1 MKLEFLKNIN
11 KYNEHAVR
19 LSDFNASE
27 ASLFMAAVERL
38 IADAATPLELSSLP
52 FIESVNCRLT
62 LRSSEEDS
70 GISYSGNLDFYCDL
84 RLDSYREMVILLI
97 PFCKKESKGYQ
108 WLYDLDNP
116 IGFLFSAGKDIPVE
130 E

>member
-38 IADAATPLELSSLP
+38 VADAATRLELSSLP
-52 FIESVNCRLT
+52 FIEPVNCRLT
-62 LRSSEEDS
+62 LRCSEEDM
-70 GISYSGNLDFYCDL
+70 GITYTGNLDFFCDL
-84 RLDSYREMVILLI
+84 RTDSYRQMVELLL

-108 WLYDLDNP
+108 WLYELDNP
-116 IGFLFSAGKDIPVE
+116 IGFLFSAGRDLPSN
-130 E
+130 